1 MPGRN
6 VGFVNKWPESRQVEE
21 EWILNNGFAQTGNQV
36 STVHRVSGGSAVRL
50 SGGSAVRQFG
60 SGQFGDCRDNSAGL
74 GLCLIKFMRPDAKS
88 PAGVSHFGIT

>member
-36 STVHRVSGGSAVRL
+36 STVHRVSGGSAVR
-50 SGGSAVRQFG
+50 QFG
-60 SGQFGDCRDNSAGL
+60 SGQFGDCRDSSAGL
-74 GLCLIKFMRPDAKS
+74 RLCVINALGIYEAGRKS
-88 PAGVSHFGIT
+88 PVGVWFSHFGIT